1 MRTTGKNENEKKE
14 RKKESEREKE
24 MVASMEEKSRRLT
37 FGDLS
42 RTSFPSRRQTEAGRD
57 KNLVKTRGRRIDSL
71 RRDST
76 IY

>member
-1 MRTTGKNENEKKE
+1 MTKGKNENEKKE

-24 MVASMEEKSRRLT
+24 MAASMEEKNRRLT
-37 FGDLS
+37 FGYLS
-42 RTSFPSRRQTEAGRD
+42 RTSFPSGRQIEAGKE